1 MMIMMTIKI
10 KCSEHSFGG
19 FVREPFLCSMYNRED
34 RIIGVCRGTYIFL
47 RYMVISCAASA
58 RGGGPVVLELVNDK
72 IK

>member
-1 MMIMMTIKI
+1 MKMMKFD
-10 KCSEHSFGG
+10 EHLFGE

-58 RGGGPVVLELVNDK
+58 REGPAALELVISEIPEK
-72 IK
+72 RLCT